1 MRFSLKE
8 EENRTSTYSKTKE
21 IRSMNSKELLQGELK
36 LGLNS

>member
-8 EENRTSTYSKTKE
+8 EENGTSTYCKTKE
-21 IRSMNSKELLQGELK
+21 IRNMNSKELLQGELK